1 METLDQILIERYLGN
16 EMTAVERSDFEKRLA
31 IEPELKQELEEFTL
45 VMEALKVAERKELL
59 NRFHRLDLELDKKKG
74 NSPLNFT
81 RNIWLIFAAA
91 AVIAAFLGWRLLF
104 TSENNATLE
113 TNVNPPDSVI
123 VQQPILVKEDTVQ
136 EKELIK
142 EVDQKNVTQ
151 KDKGPKDPSNQI
163 MAVSA
168 SSDGE
173 ELYADNFEPY
183 VDESMSVTSRADEDN
198 LTPYEKFQLSYT
210 DKNYNEAIEA
220 FKKLSPSLQQNDN
233 IRFFQA
239 NALMAVNHIS
249 EASVI
254 LNEILNNPKA
264 SYKTEALYYL
274 ALCDVKNGKFE
285 SARNK
290 LLKYT
295 EQPGAEQKQK
305 AASILAGLK

>member
-31 IEPELKQELEEFTL
+31 IEPGLKQELEEFTL

-81 RNIWLIFAAA
+81 RNIWLICAAA
-91 AVIAAFLGWRLLF
+91 AVIVAFLGWRLLF
-104 TSENNATLE
+104 TPENTATLE

-123 VQQPILVKEDTVQ
+123 VQQPILVKVDTVQ

-168 SSDGE
+168 RSDGE

-220 FKKLSPSLQQNDN
+220 FKKLSTSLQQNDN

-239 NALMAVNHIS
+239 NALMAENHIS
-249 EASVI
+249 EAIVI
-254 LNEILNNPKA
+254 LNEIVNNPKA
-264 SYKTEALYYL
+264 AYKTEALYCL
-274 ALCDVKNGKFE
+274 AMCDVKNGKFE

-295 EQPGAEQKQK
+295 EQPRAEQKQK